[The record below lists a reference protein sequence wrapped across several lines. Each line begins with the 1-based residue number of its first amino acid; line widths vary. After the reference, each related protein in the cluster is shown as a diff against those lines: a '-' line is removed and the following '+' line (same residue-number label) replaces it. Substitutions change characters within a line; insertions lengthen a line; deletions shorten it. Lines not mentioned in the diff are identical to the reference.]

1 MSYDIGWHDEDKTI
15 IVARSGERLSYP
27 EMDRVFYDALA
38 LAAEANQPFYF
49 ILDLYHLKHVE
60 SMNIREMQRLGQHP
74 LTQHPRRQKTIV
86 VFLSPRVRII
96 VDAFVRL
103 FPRFAKG
110 LMTADDLPHA
120 LALIEAEKQKASAAR

>member
-27 EMDRVFYDALA
+27 ELDRMFYDALA
-38 LAAEANQPFYF
+38 LVAEVNQPFYF
-49 ILDLYHLKHVE
+49 VLDLQNLKHVE
-60 SMNIREMQRLGQHP
+60 PMNIREMQRLGQHP
-74 LTQHPRRQKTIV
+74 YTNHPLRQKTYV
-86 VFLSPRVRII
+86 AFLSPRVRVP
-96 VDAFVRL
+96 VDAFTRL

-110 LMTADDLPHA
+110 LATADDLAHA